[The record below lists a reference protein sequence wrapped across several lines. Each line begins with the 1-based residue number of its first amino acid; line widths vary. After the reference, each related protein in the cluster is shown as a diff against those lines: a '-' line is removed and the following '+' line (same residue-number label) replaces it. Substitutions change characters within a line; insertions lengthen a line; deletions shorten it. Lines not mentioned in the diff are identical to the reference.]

1 MFLSS
6 TLQVAIAEDPFSKC
20 SSYSRV
26 SARPE
31 DIEKGQPHG
40 HVPVTSPRA
49 PSFGAL
55 LSYYRLKVPSN
66 VGRRGL
72 IYSFVPGP
80 ANQAISLPVEIAHSF
95 SCPATAPNSE
105 SLWEG
110 SGLHPMRQHLHLT
123 YSGFLDSLVISLKRQ
138 ALLTAVP
145 YIDTRGQYCLSIYQ
159 GPGLNLK

>member
-1 MFLSS
+1 MFLSR

-80 ANQAISLPVEIAHSF
+80 ANQAISLPVEITHTSH
-95 SCPATAPNSE
+95 AP
-105 SLWEG
+105 
-110 SGLHPMRQHLHLT
+110 PQ
-123 YSGFLDSLVISLKRQ
+123 
-138 ALLTAVP
+138 LLTQKVCGRAQD
-145 YIDTRGQYCLSIYQ
+145 YIL
-159 GPGLNLK
+159 